1 MLPIKYVGPR
11 PLISQHGITYKDGK
25 EDKYIYLQVAI
36 EILQD
41 IDHDYEEIK
50 SYSHL
55 IRKEPLTQKE
65 MDKILAHYEDELS
78 QKVIEEEK
86 HYEKKIQDEIN
97 TVENMTHLSD
107 IEKEV
112 WINNIEL
119 MKEYRIQR
127 AINKIYYMHC
137 IYDIKKLVL
146 KNHIK
151 EIDTPFNKK
160 FWHVLETLQ
169 GALEVGKG
177 SVDTKLE
184 EVNTDDGRMIMKL
197 YINR

>member
-11 PLISQHGITYKDGK
+11 PLISQHGITYKEGK

-41 IDHDYEEIK
+41 IDHNYEDKK
-50 SYSHL
+50 SYSHM
-55 IRKEPLTQKE
+55 IRTEPLTPQE
-65 MDKILAHYEDELS
+65 INNILAHYEAELADDV
-78 QKVIEEEK
+78 KEEEK
-86 HYEKKIQDEIN
+86 RYEQKIKDEIQ
-97 TVENMTHLSD
+97 TVQNMTHLSD
-107 IEKEV
+107 IEKEA
-112 WINNIEL
+112 WINNINI

-137 IYDIKKLVL
+137 INDIKRLVL

-151 EIDTPFNKK
+151 EIDTPFDKK

-177 SVDTKLE
+177 SVETKLE
-184 EVNTDDGRMIMKL
+184 EITLEDGRMIMKL
-197 YINR
+197 FILR

>member
-41 IDHDYEEIK
+41 IDHDYEEKK

-55 IRKEPLTQKE
+55 IRKEPLPQKE

-86 HYEKKIQDEIN
+86 NYEKKIQDEIQ

-137 IYDIKKLVL
+137 INDIKKLVL

-151 EIDTPFNKK
+151 EIDTPFDKK

-184 EVNTDDGRMIMKL
+184 EVTTDDGRMIMKL
-197 YINR
+197 YIKR